1 MTNLFT
7 VLIAIAK
14 IGAIYAQQRRD
25 RQAFQAAVTLLIMI
39 VIIRNEEGKKR
50 SFNNKYLRKDEF

>member
-7 VLIAIAK
+7 ILIAVAK
-14 IGAIYAQQRRD
+14 IGAIYAQNRRD

-39 VIIRNEEGKKR
+39 VIINNEQGKKKN
-50 SFNNKYLRKDEF
+50 FNNKYIRKDEF